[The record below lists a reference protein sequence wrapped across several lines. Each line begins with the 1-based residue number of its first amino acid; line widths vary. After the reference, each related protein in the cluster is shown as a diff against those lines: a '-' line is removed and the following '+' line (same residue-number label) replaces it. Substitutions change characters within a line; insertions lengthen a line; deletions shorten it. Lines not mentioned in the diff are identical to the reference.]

1 MIYLFLR
8 LHHIGCALSKRARN
22 RIGYLLDLGRSVA
35 EKLER
40 TEAATVYR
48 QLVQLLNRLRMPWV
62 HKLNELPIRRPGP
75 WPWLVA
81 LSLYGAALAVRLM
94 FAPLLEG
101 MKFLTF
107 YPAVAAATLLCGW
120 PQGLV
125 VLVLSTV
132 TAWYLFFTPF
142 RSFDVPDASTAGAL
156 VGFLI
161 VGGFNVL
168 IVAALREA
176 VRRADTAMAAQETL
190 FRELQHR
197 VANNLQLVVAL
208 LRNAQRNLRNPVAAA
223 ETLSE
228 AEERI
233 MAMSQ
238 LHRRLHDGTAYG
250 NGLEPL
256 LKEVLANAFG
266 NLPVSVRVQV
276 NGASDLSI
284 DQMTA
289 ITLLTNEA
297 ALNAAKHVFSK
308 GLGTR
313 FDVSLSKDT
322 AGRLNLL
329 INDDGPG
336 MAPQAVDA
344 NVKSLGMGLMEA
356 FATQLGGSLKIAG
369 TEGTSLSVAFETGR
383 AA

>member
-1 MIYLFLR
+1 MIWSNLDLCY
-8 LHHIGCALSKRARN
+8 IAR
-22 RIGYLLDLGRSVA
+22 IASGKLGQCGASLLNLGRSVA
-35 EKLER
+35 GNLER
-40 TEAATVYR
+40 PDRAIDYR
-48 QLVQLLNRLRMPWV
+48 ELDQPLERLLMPWV
-62 HKLNELPIRRPGP
+62 HRLNEISIRRQGP
-75 WPWLVA
+75 RTWLVA
-81 LSLYGAALAVRLM
+81 LSLYGAALAARLM
-94 FAPLLEG
+94 LAPLLEG

-107 YPAVAAATLLCGW
+107 YPAVAAATLFCGW
-120 PQGLV
+120 RQGVL

-132 TAWYLFFTPF
+132 TAWYLFFTPY
-142 RSFDVPDASTAGAL
+142 RSFDIPDSSTIGAL

-161 VGGFNVL
+161 VGGFNIL

-176 VRRADTAMAAQETL
+176 VRRADMAMAAQETL

-223 ETLSE
+223 ETLNE

-233 MAMSQ
+233 MALSQ

-256 LKEVLANAFG
+256 LKEVIANAFG
-266 NLPVSVRVQV
+266 NLPVTVRVKV
-276 NGASDLSI
+276 HGASDLSI

-297 ALNAAKHVFSK
+297 ALNAAKHVFCK

-313 FDVSLSKDT
+313 FDVSLTEDST
-322 AGRLNLL
+322 GRLTLL

-336 MAPQAVDA
+336 MDTPAVEADA
-344 NVKSLGMGLMEA
+344 KSLGMGLMEA
-356 FATQLGGSLKIAG
+356 FAAQLGGSLEIVKS
-369 TEGTSLSVAFETGR
+369 EGTSLSVAFEIGR